1 MKGIAIF
8 GATALSAL
16 GVTVWAHDIGHE
28 HEHVDGGWNAEA
40 GFVSDVDI
48 EAKLWNP
55 RGKSQEEIDQR
66 AEYLAR
72 FFDLG
77 RTAEERGEDDEIKAR
92 YADAI
97 VVNSLMPSGIGIQG
111 VSEKEFKVAADH
123 NHDNHITMMSISV
136 YAFLGVHDDSFEVTL
151 DSTDAAIEKLGLVVV
166 KSASDIRRAKAEGK
180 LAVIYNAQGGDFAID
195 DMDKVAWA
203 KERGIQVMNFTYNND
218 NALAGGGQNP
228 ENNGVTELGI
238 EFIERMNDAKIVVDC
253 SHSSDQAC
261 IDAATY
267 STAPVVASH
276 SGAKAIYDHGRNVSD
291 EAAKAIADTGGVI
304 CAAGVGLFL
313 NADGN
318 ATMDELAKH
327 VNYVGDLVGRE
338 HTCYGSDY
346 SYMYKSF
353 LQDFIAVVDKY
364 PPEKGF
370 AAPTQNSNGGDIW
383 GVARVLEDE
392 YGWSED
398 EIRGFLGENLM
409 RVYEIVWE

>member
-1 MKGIAIF
+1 MNLRKTVLLTAFVYSG
-8 GATALSAL
+8 TAL
-16 GVTVWAHDIGHE
+16 AHEIGHE
-28 HEHVDGGWNAEA
+28 HEHVEGGWNSEA

-66 AEYLAR
+66 AEYLAK

-77 RTAEERGEDDEIKAR
+77 RTEEERATDVEIKSR

-97 VVNSLMPSGIGIQG
+97 VINSLMPSGIGIQG
-111 VSEKEFKVAADH
+111 VGPDKFKEAADH
-123 NHDNHITMMSISV
+123 NHGNDISMMSISV
-136 YAFLGVHDDSFEVTL
+136 YAFLGVHDVSFQDTL
-151 DSTDAAIEKLGLVVV
+151 DRTDAAIEALGLVKAQSV
-166 KSASDIRRAKAEGK
+166 ADIRKAKADGK

-195 DMDKVAWA
+195 DLSKVQWA
-203 KERGIQVMNFTYNND
+203 KDRGIGVMNFTYNND
-218 NALAGGGQNP
+218 NALAGGGQNT

-238 EFIERMNDAKIVVDC
+238 EFIKRMNESGIVVDC

-261 IDAATY
+261 IDAARY
-267 STAPVVASH
+267 STKPVVASH
-276 SGAKAIYDHGRNVSD
+276 SGAKAIYEHGRNLSD
-291 EAAKAIADTGGVI
+291 EAAKAIAGTGGAI

-313 NADGN
+313 NAEGE
-318 ATMDELAKH
+318 ATMDALAEH
-327 VNYVGDLVGRE
+327 VNYVGELIGRE

-353 LQDFIAVVDKY
+353 LQSFIAVVDKY

-383 GVARVLEDE
+383 GVARALEDD

-398 EIRGFLGENLM
+398 DIRGFLGENLL
-409 RVYEIVWE
+409 RVYAANWD

>member
-1 MKGIAIF
+1 MTTRLAILTLASLAV
-8 GATALSAL
+8 GSA
-16 GVTVWAHDIGHE
+16 VAHEIGHE
-28 HEHVDGGWNAEA
+28 HEHVEGGWNSEA

-55 RGKSQEEIDQR
+55 RNKSQEEIDQR
-66 AEYLAR
+66 ADYLAR

-77 RTAEERGEDDEIKAR
+77 RTAEERAADDEIKAR

-97 VVNSLMPSGIGIQG
+97 VINSLMPSGIGIQG
-111 VSEKEFKVAADH
+111 VAEEQFKIAADH
-123 NHDNHITMMSISV
+123 NFDNQITMMSVSV
-136 YAFLGVHDDSFEVTL
+136 QAFPGVHDVSFEDTL
-151 DSTDAAIEKLGLVVV
+151 SKTDAAIENLGLVKATSVD
-166 KSASDIRRAKAEGK
+166 DIRQAKADGK
-180 LAVIYNAQGGDFAID
+180 LAVIYNAQSADFAIED
-195 DMDKVAWA
+195 LDAVDQA
-203 KERGIQVMNFTYNND
+203 KKDGILVINFTYNND
-218 NALAGGGQNP
+218 NALAGGGQNT

-238 EFIERMNDAKIVVDC
+238 EFIKRLNAANIVVDC

-261 IDAATY
+261 IDAAKY
-267 STAPVVASH
+267 STLPVVASH
-276 SGAKAIYDHGRNVSD
+276 SGSKVVYDHGRNVSD

-313 NADGN
+313 NAEGN
-318 ATMDELAKH
+318 AAMEELAKH
-327 VNYVGDLVGRE
+327 VDYVGDLVGRE

-383 GVARVLEDE
+383 GIARVLEDD
-392 YGWSED
+392 YGWTEED
-398 EIRGFLGENLM
+398 IRGFLGENLM
-409 RVYEIVWE
+409 RVYAANWE